1 MAEPYYLYTRRQG
14 GNYYVQFRL
23 EDGSLSNHKSTG
35 TPNYNEARKLAMQ
48 WYSSDQI
55 PERINS
61 KEEKLKM
68 TEVDKIQL
76 MKNLKTFDFEYDD
89 IQNIVDIL
97 IERKYLVSG
106 ILKASPESRQAVDYL
121 LEFWDFDKSPYRE
134 ERAVLGKQLSYTYFE
149 TALGRVKKYWA
160 PRLEGKLLGE
170 ITPDDIAAIYSD
182 ERIKKLSSKTVK
194 DIVDVMVVAM
204 NWTHQKHLTQF
215 SNFQDIPKV
224 TVQKTKKKEI
234 LRPEFVSKVFSV
246 GWGNEMSRLA
256 NLLAMYTGM
265 RADEVQA
272 LRVCDIHENYI
283 WISHGWDDHLGLK
296 TPKNGEERPAPIS
309 KELREALLHMVE
321 FNPRYSI
328 DKENSFIFFGKDPV
342 KPVCQRLFNK
352 YLHRA
357 LEECGYPNP
366 NKIGFHCWRHGFCTE
381 TKTLVNDDRMIRQV
395 SGHKTQAVFEHY
407 SDHLE
412 MKDTIEAMGNAA
424 ETLFGSVVERT
435 LNTPVLEEELA

>member
-1 MAEPYYLYTRRQG
+1 MAEPFYLYTRRQG

-35 TPNYNEARKLAMQ
+35 TPNYNEARKIAMQ
-48 WYSSDQI
+48 WYSSGQI

-61 KEEKLKM
+61 KSEKHKM
-68 TEVDKIQL
+68 TELEKVQLIKQLKIY
-76 MKNLKTFDFEYDD
+76 DFEYED
-89 IQNIVDIL
+89 IQTIVDIL
-97 IERKYLVSG
+97 VSRNYLVSG
-106 ILKASPESRQAVDYL
+106 ILKAAPESRQAVEYL
-121 LEFWDFDKSPYRE
+121 LEFWDYDKSPYRE
-134 ERAVLGKQLSYTYFE
+134 ERAVLGKDLSYSYFE

-170 ITPDDIAAIYSD
+170 ITPDDISAIYSD
-182 ERIKKLSSKTVK
+182 KRIKKLSSKTIK
-194 DIVDVMVVAM
+194 DIVDVMVIAM
-204 NWTHQKHLTQF
+204 NWAHQKHLTQF

-224 TVQKTKKKEI
+224 TVKGNKKKDI
-234 LRPEFVSKVFSV
+234 LRADYVSKLFDVA
-246 GWGNEMSRLA
+246 WGNEMSRLA

-272 LRVCDIHENYI
+272 LRVCDIHDNYI
-283 WISHGWDDHLGLK
+283 WISHGWDDHVGLK

-309 KELREALLHMVE
+309 EELRDALLHMAD
-321 FNPRYSI
+321 FNPRRSI
-328 DKENSFIFFGKDPV
+328 DKENSFVFFGKNAA
-342 KPVCQRLFNK
+342 KPVNQRLFNK
-352 YLHRA
+352 YLNRA
-357 LEECGYPNP
+357 LEACGYPNP
-366 NKIGFHCWRHGFCTE
+366 EKIRFHCWRHAFCTE

>member
-1 MAEPYYLYTRRQG
+1 MAEPFYLYTRRQG

-35 TPNYNEARKLAMQ
+35 THNYNEARKIAMQ
-48 WYSSDQI
+48 WYSSGQL

-106 ILKASPESRQAVDYL
+106 ILKASRESRQAVDYL
-121 LEFWDFDKSPYRE
+121 LEFWDVDKSPYRE

-204 NWTHQKHLTQF
+204 NWAHQKHLTQF

-234 LRPEFVSKVFSV
+234 LRPDFVSKVFSV

-283 WISHGWDDHLGLK
+283 WISHGWDDYLGLK

-328 DKENSFIFFGKDPV
+328 DKEDSFIFFGKNPV

-366 NKIGFHCWRHGFCTE
+366 KKIGFHCWRHGFCTE

-395 SGHKTQAVFEHY
+395 SVHKTQAVFEHY